1 MQTNDDPGRLL
12 DALSAI
18 GLHLSKDL
26 DILEVLTAI
35 VERTMELTGADFGAA
50 ATVGAS
56 GITRFVHRGL
66 TDEEVAGLPHLPEGR
81 GLLGAVLE
89 GRAPIRLEVLSED
102 PRSVGF
108 PSRHVAMDALL
119 AVPIQHGDSLVGALY
134 LTKRPGSAPFTDAD
148 QSAVEAMGALAAVG
162 IQNARLFESES
173 ERAAQGALLRDIAWS
188 VRHSLDI
195 EEVLTTTVE
204 QLGIGAG
211 VDRCFIR
218 SVESPGGDLLG
229 PIEYEWA
236 AEGVTRLAARV
247 RVQYPVSSLAAR
259 TMRTQWSIEVSKD
272 ARMRDPELPGTVDD
286 LLEAGTAA
294 VLSTPLDWGGDLL
307 GVVTFH
313 SLRPRTWTESDIA
326 FIEGAAREVSV
337 AIHHARLYGEALNTA
352 EKLRELN
359 DLRSDFVSMVS
370 HELRSPM
377 TVVAGIAHLL
387 LWRKERL
394 PEADRD
400 QLLDTLERES
410 RRLTRMVSEFLD
422 LEAIDRGRI
431 QLQLELVNLVEL
443 AAEAMVDSGYSP
455 RVDLITGL
463 EEAKVSADRDRVK
476 QVILNLISNAAKF
489 SDETAPIILSV
500 EPSGDEVKVS
510 VKDRGPGIPA
520 EQMDKLFERFSRLTT
535 TVGRAPGSGIGLYVS
550 RMIVEM
556 HAGRIWAESPTG
568 AGATFSFTLPR

>member
-1 MQTNDDPGRLL
+1 MQRSSDPGRVL
-12 DALSAI
+12 DALSSI

-26 DILEVLTAI
+26 DIFEVLTTI
-35 VERTMELTGADFGAA
+35 VERSMELTGASYGAV
-50 ATVGAS
+50 ATVGDA
-56 GITRFVHRGL
+56 GINHFLHRGL
-66 TDEEVAGLPHLPEGR
+66 SEEEVARLPHLPEGR

-89 GRAPIRLEVLSED
+89 ERRAIRLDVMSED

-108 PSRHVAMDALL
+108 PNEHVSMESLL
-119 AVPIQHGDSLVGALY
+119 AVPIQHRDDLVGALY
-134 LTKRPGSAPFTDAD
+134 LTKRPGQPHFTPEDE
-148 QSAVEAMGALAAVG
+148 AVVEVMGALAAVG
-162 IQNARLFESES
+162 IRNARLFESES
-173 ERAAQGALLRDIAWS
+173 RRAADEALLRDIAYR

-195 EEVLTTTVE
+195 AEVLTTTVE
-204 QLGIGAG
+204 ELGIAAG

-218 SVESPGGDLLG
+218 GVESPGGDMLG
-229 PIEYEWA
+229 PIEYEWV
-236 AEGVTRLAARV
+236 AEGVERLAGRE

-259 TMRTQWSIEVSKD
+259 TLRTQWSAEISKD
-272 ARMRDPELPGTVDD
+272 ERLRDARLPNTLDD
-286 LLEAGTAA
+286 LVKAGTGAD
-294 VLSTPLDWGGDLL
+294 LSTPLDWGGELL

-313 SLRPRTWTESDIA
+313 SVRPRKWTESDIR

-337 AIHHARLYGEALNTA
+337 AIHHARLYGEALDTA
-352 EKLRELN
+352 EKLQELN

-387 LWRKERL
+387 QWRKDRL
-394 PEADRD
+394 VDADRD

-431 QLQLELVNLVEL
+431 QLQMEVVDLVEL
-443 AAEAMVDSGYSP
+443 AAEAMVDSGHAP
-455 RVDLITGL
+455 RTDLITGL
-463 EEAKVSADRDRVK
+463 DEAKVNADRDRVK
-476 QVILNLISNAAKF
+476 QVILNLLTNAAKF
-489 SDETAPIILSV
+489 SEETAPIILAV
-500 EPSGDEVKVS
+500 EPAGDEVKVS
-510 VKDRGPGIPA
+510 IKDRGPGIPT

-556 HAGRIWAESPTG
+556 HGGRIWADSTPG
-568 AGATFSFTLPR
+568 AGATFTFTLPR

>member
-1 MQTNDDPGRLL
+1 LQTSSDPGRAL
-12 DALSAI
+12 DALSSI

-26 DILEVLTAI
+26 DIVEVLTTI
-35 VERTMELTGADFGAA
+35 VERSMELTGADYGAV
-50 ATVGAS
+50 ATVDAS
-56 GITRFVHRGL
+56 GIQHFLHRGL
-66 TDEEVAGLPHLPEGR
+66 TDEEVARLPHLPRGR

-89 GRAPIRLEVLSED
+89 ERTPIRLDAMSED

-108 PSRHVAMDALL
+108 PDHHVAMESMLGI
-119 AVPIQHGDSLVGALY
+119 PIQQRDDLVGALF
-134 LTKRPGSAPFTDAD
+134 LTKSPGRSPFTESD
-148 QSAVEAMGALAAVG
+148 QALVEVMGALAAVG
-162 IQNARLFESES
+162 IRNARLLEVETRRS
-173 ERAAQGALLRDIAWS
+173 ADAALLRDIAWS

-195 EEVLTTTVE
+195 DEVLTTTVE
-204 QLGIGAG
+204 QLGVAAG

-236 AEGVTRLAARV
+236 AEGVERLAGRE

-259 TMRTQWSIEVSKD
+259 TLSTQWSDEISKD
-272 ARMRDPELPGTVDD
+272 PRLRAPGIPDTLND
-286 LLEAGTAA
+286 LLEAGTGA
-294 VLSTPLDWGGDLL
+294 VLSTPLDWGGELL

-313 SLRPRTWTESDIA
+313 TVHPRSWTESDIT

-337 AIHHARLYGEALNTA
+337 AIHHARLYGEALDTA
-352 EKLRELN
+352 EKLQELN

-387 LWRKERL
+387 QWRKDKL
-394 PEADRD
+394 ADTDRD

-431 QLQLELVNLVEL
+431 KLQLELVDLVEL
-443 AAEAMVDSGYSP
+443 AAEAMVDSGHAP
-455 RVDLITGL
+455 RTDLITGL
-463 EEAKVSADRDRVK
+463 EGAKVSADRDRVK
-476 QVILNLISNAAKF
+476 QVILNLLTNAAKF
-489 SDETAPIILSV
+489 SEETAPIILSV
-500 EPSGDEVKVS
+500 EPVGDEVKLS

-520 EQMDKLFERFSRLTT
+520 DQMDKLFERFSRLTT

-556 HAGRIWAESPTG
+556 HGGRIWAESTPG

>member
-1 MQTNDDPGRLL
+1 LQTSSDPGRAL
-12 DALSAI
+12 DALSSI

-26 DILEVLTAI
+26 DIVEVLTTI
-35 VERTMELTGADFGAA
+35 VERSMELTGADYGAV
-50 ATVGAS
+50 ATVDAS
-56 GITRFVHRGL
+56 GIQHFLHRGL
-66 TDEEVAGLPHLPEGR
+66 TDEEVARLPHLPEGR

-89 GRAPIRLEVLSED
+89 GRQPIRLEVMSED

-108 PSRHVAMDALL
+108 PDHHVAMEALL
-119 AVPIQHGDSLVGALY
+119 AVPIQQRDDLVGALF
-134 LTKRPGSAPFTDAD
+134 LTKSPDKPPFTESD
-148 QSAVEAMGALAAVG
+148 QALVEVMGALAAVG
-162 IQNARLFESES
+162 IRNARLLEVETRRS
-173 ERAAQGALLRDIAWS
+173 ADAALLRDIAWS

-195 EEVLTTTVE
+195 DEVLTTTVE
-204 QLGIGAG
+204 QLGVAAG

-236 AEGVTRLAARV
+236 AEGVDRLAGRE
-247 RVQYPVSSLAAR
+247 RVQYPVSTLAAR
-259 TMRTQWSIEVSKD
+259 TLSTQWSDEISKD
-272 ARMRDPELPGTVDD
+272 ARLRAPGVPDTLDD
-286 LLEAGTAA
+286 LLEAGTGA
-294 VLSTPLDWGGDLL
+294 VLSTPLDWGGELL

-313 SLRPRTWTESDIA
+313 TVRPRSWTESDIA

-337 AIHHARLYGEALNTA
+337 AIHHARLYGEALDTA
-352 EKLRELN
+352 EKLQELN

-387 LWRKERL
+387 QWRKDKL
-394 PEADRD
+394 ADADRD

-431 QLQLELVNLVEL
+431 KLQREMVDIVEL
-443 AAEAMVDSGYSP
+443 AAEAMVDSGHAP
-455 RVDLITGL
+455 RTDLITGL
-463 EEAKVSADRDRVK
+463 EEAKVGADRDRVK
-476 QVILNLISNAAKF
+476 QVILNLLTNAAKF
-489 SDETAPIILSV
+489 SEETAPIIVAV
-500 EPSGDEVKVS
+500 EPVGDEVKLS
-510 VKDRGPGIPA
+510 VKDRGAGIPA
-520 EQMDKLFERFSRLTT
+520 DQMDKLFERFSRLTT

-556 HAGRIWAESPTG
+556 HGGRIWAESTPG

>member
-1 MQTNDDPGRLL
+1 LQSSSDPGRAL
-12 DALSAI
+12 DALSSI

-26 DILEVLTAI
+26 DIFEVLTTI
-35 VERTMELTGADFGAA
+35 VERSMDLTGADFGAV
-50 ATVGAS
+50 ATVDAS
-56 GITRFVHRGL
+56 GIRHFLHRGL
-66 TDEEVAGLPHLPEGR
+66 TDEEVERLPHLPRGR

-89 GRAPIRLEVLSED
+89 ERRPIRLDAMSED

-108 PSRHVAMDALL
+108 PDDHVPMEALL
-119 AVPIQHGDSLVGALY
+119 AVPIQQRDDLVGALF
-134 LTKRPGSAPFTDAD
+134 LTKRPGKPPFGESD
-148 QSAVEAMGALAAVG
+148 QSLVEVMGALAAVG
-162 IQNARLFESES
+162 IRSARQLEIET
-173 ERAAQGALLRDIAWS
+173 RRLADADLLRDIAWS

-204 QLGIGAG
+204 QLGLAAG

-236 AEGVTRLAARV
+236 AEDVDRLAGRE

-259 TMRTQWSIEVSKD
+259 TLRTQWSDEISKD
-272 ARMRDPELPGTVDD
+272 ARLRDPSMPDTLED
-286 LLEAGTAA
+286 LLEAGTGA
-294 VLSTPLDWGGDLL
+294 VLSTPLDWGGELL

-313 SLRPRTWTESDIA
+313 AVRPRNWTEFDIA

-337 AIHHARLYGEALNTA
+337 AVHHARLYGEALDTA
-352 EKLRELN
+352 DKLQELN

-387 LWRKERL
+387 QWRKDRL
-394 PEADRD
+394 ADADRD

-431 QLQLELVNLVEL
+431 QLQLEIVDLVEL
-443 AAEAMVDSGYSP
+443 AAEAMVDSGHAP
-455 RVDLITGL
+455 RTDLITSL
-463 EEAKVSADRDRVK
+463 EEAKVNADRDRIK
-476 QVILNLISNAAKF
+476 QVILNLLTNAAKF
-489 SDETAPIILSV
+489 SEETAPIILSV
-500 EPSGDEVKVS
+500 EPLGDEVKLS
-510 VKDRGPGIPA
+510 IKDRGPGIPN
-520 EQMDKLFERFSRLTT
+520 EQMGKLFERFSRLTT
-535 TVGRAPGSGIGLYVS
+535 TVGRVPGSGIGLYVS

-556 HAGRIWAESPTG
+556 HGGRIWADSTPG